1 MLKKHKIDF
10 VDVVTTMETHLNI
23 GKILSKYKIPTSM
36 QKPFAENL
44 SNAKKIVSL
53 GRVTRAIRRLF
64 YCQSAGQSAIK
75 WEVGRLIE
83 NGKKEC

>member
-23 GKILSKYKIPTSM
+23 GKILSKYKIPTSI

-44 SNAKKIVSL
+44 SNAKKMFLYIKK
-53 GRVTRAIRRLF
+53 IKHRLWF
-64 YCQSAGQSAIK
+64 MRI
-75 WEVGRLIE
+75 LD
-83 NGKKEC
+83 GKALY